1 MLWDVSVKALI
12 LSGGL
17 GRRLRPITDY
27 LPKPLVPIDGIPIIE
42 WQIRYFKKFGIKDFV
57 ICSGYRSDQISNHL
71 SQKNLNVDIQFSIE
85 KTSLG
90 TGGAI
95 KNARKFLD
103 EDAFYV
109 INGDVMTNLD
119 LKKLGMQKNSIAV
132 VPLRTAFGIVHL
144 MGNKV
149 EKFEEKP
156 KLSNYWINAGLY
168 YLEKEIIKLLP
179 KIGNIETTVFPKL
192 AAMNNLH
199 AVKYEKVFW
208 HSIDSHKDIEECTKE
223 MKAVEYDDFLSIK

>member
-1 MLWDVSVKALI
+1 VKALI
-12 LSGGL
+12 LSGGF
-17 GRRLRPITDY
+17 GKRLRPITDY

-57 ICSGYRSDQISNHL
+57 ICTGYRSDQIADHL
-71 SQKNLNVDIQFSIE
+71 SQKNLNVTIQFSIE

-103 EDAFYV
+103 EDDFYV

-119 LKKLGMQKNSIAV
+119 LKKLRMQKNSIAV

-144 MGNKV
+144 IGNKI

-156 KLSNYWINAGLY
+156 KISNYWINAGLY
-168 YLEKEIIKLLP
+168 YLEKDIIKLLP

-192 AAMNNLH
+192 AAMNSLH
-199 AVKYEKVFW
+199 AAKYEKVFW
-208 HSIDSHKDIEECTKE
+208 CSIDSHKDIEECAKE
-223 MKAVEYDDFLSIK
+223 MKAVEYDAFLSIK